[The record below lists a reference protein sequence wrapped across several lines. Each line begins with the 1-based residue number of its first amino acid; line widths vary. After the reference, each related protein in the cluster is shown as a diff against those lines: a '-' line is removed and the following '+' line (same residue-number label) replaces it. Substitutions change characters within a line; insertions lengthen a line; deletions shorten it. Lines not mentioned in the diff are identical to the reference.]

1 MKIGLFALP
10 YDVLNAILCEDNAF
24 NKHDE
29 CVALIKEFMKTKK
42 MKKLDKDIILD
53 SGLYD

>member
-29 CVALIKEFMKTKK
+29 CVALIKEFMKTKRI
-42 MKKLDKDIILD
+42 KKLDEDIVLD